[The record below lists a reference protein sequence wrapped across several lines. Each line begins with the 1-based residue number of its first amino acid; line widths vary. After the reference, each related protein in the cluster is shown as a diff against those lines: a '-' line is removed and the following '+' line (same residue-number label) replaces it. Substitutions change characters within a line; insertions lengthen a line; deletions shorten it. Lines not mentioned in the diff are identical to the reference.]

1 MTRGCEM
8 KRVAAAGRF
17 PVLARACAAA
27 LLAILGPAILGPA
40 PAAWAQETAAEAPAI
55 TLTADDER
63 PVLGQT
69 VRLTVLAGGTP
80 LRAARVSAVY
90 RPNSSTTSTEH
101 LAPTDEAGTVFW
113 TPSAAGPVNLQA
125 WPPSVAEGA
134 APAVTVAVAVRY
146 GGFPLSGLVIML
158 LAGALLLGGAAFGLT
173 MLLSAPPDDAEPLPP
188 SS

>member
-1 MTRGCEM
+1 MRRPAASALPALAPRRG
-8 KRVAAAGRF
+8 
-17 PVLARACAAA
+17 LAAA
-27 LLAILGPAILGPA
+27 LALMLALGLAAAA
-40 PAAWAQETAAEAPAI
+40 PAQEQAAETPGI

-63 PVLGQT
+63 PVIGQT
-69 VRLTVLAGGTP
+69 VELTVRAGGTP

-101 LAPTDEAGTVFW
+101 LAPTDAAGTVFW

-125 WPPSVAEGA
+125 WGPSAAEEA
-134 APAVTVAVAVRY
+134 APVVIVAVAVRY
-146 GGFPLSGLVIML
+146 GGFPPSGLAIML

-173 MLLSAPPDDAEPLPP
+173 MLLRRPPHGPPDDAEPLPP

>member
-1 MTRGCEM
+1 M
-8 KRVAAAGRF
+8 KLGAARARRAAADRL
-17 PVLARACAAA
+17 PALALACAAA
-27 LLAILGPAILGPA
+27 LLAILGPG
-40 PAAWAQETAAEAPAI
+40 PAAWAQAAAAEAPAI

-69 VRLTVLAGGTP
+69 VRLTVLAGATP
-80 LRAARVSAVY
+80 LSGARVSAVY

-101 LAPTDEAGTVFW
+101 LAPTDQAGTVFW

-158 LAGALLLGGAAFGLT
+158 LAGALLLGGAAFGMT
-173 MLLSAPPDDAEPLPP
+173 MLLRTPPDDAEPLPP